1 MKNIFILPTDKPSR
15 LYFWTGNNIYKS
27 QFRLRKIAGFCT
39 NNETTTNQYIYITSD
54 EKIEDGDY
62 GISKLNEV
70 VKYYNGYGYKHYKK
84 IILTTD
90 LDLIKDGV
98 QEIDD
103 EFLEWFTNNPSCEEI
118 EVNKFPSEC
127 SCANQARYKKD
138 ANIIEDD
145 NTCHLR
151 NNCETIYK
159 IIIPKEEPKQDLEKE
174 MFELEQELDIPS
186 HLRWHNS
193 KPKKEIPEE
202 KAEAYARLVWGMYY
216 DNEYDTGT
224 DLTYGEVSKNDFLA
238 GVEYQKQQNKNIY
251 SEEDLREAFRQGQE
265 NITYDEMYGYN
276 SDITEDAFIK
286 RFNLQFKK

>member
-1 MKNIFILPTDKPSR
+1 MKNIFILPTDRQSK

-39 NNETTTNQYIYITSD
+39 NSETTTNQHIYITSD

-98 QEIDD
+98 QEVDD
-103 EFLEWFTNNPSCEEI
+103 KFLEWFTNNPSCEEV
-118 EVNKFPSEC
+118 ELMS
-127 SCANQARYKKD
+127 
-138 ANIIEDD
+138 
-145 NTCHLR
+145 LR
-151 NNCETIYK
+151 EIGRNEYE
-159 IIIPKEEPKQDLEKE
+159 IIIPEQDNLEKE

>member
-1 MKNIFILPTDKPSR
+1 MKNIFILPTNKASKLFIDIDDNKLKLTTP
-15 LYFWTGNNIYKS
+15 
-27 QFRLRKIAGFCT
+27 IAG
-39 NNETTTNQYIYITSD
+39 EYMMNQHIYITNKEEINIGCYYLCKLSMKPLKCTGD
-54 EKIEDGDY
+54 EYFNNIDEEKI
-62 GISKLNEV
+62 IM
-70 VKYYNGYGYKHYKK
+70 
-84 IILTTD
+84 TTD
-90 LDLIKDGV
+90 QDLIKDGV

-103 EFLEWFTNNPSCEEI
+103 KFLKWFTNNPSCEEV
-118 EVNKFPSEC
+118 ELMS
-127 SCANQARYKKD
+127 
-138 ANIIEDD
+138 
-145 NTCHLR
+145 LR
-151 NNCETIYK
+151 EIGRNEYE
-159 IIIPKEEPKQDLEKE
+159 IIIPEQDNLEKE